1 MEEEVIFKV
10 QNGVGV
16 ITLNRPDRLNA
27 LTFNM
32 VKSISKHLISWEKDD
47 NIKTVIIEGAGEK
60 AFCAG
65 GDVVNLRRQ
74 VIEE

>member
-47 NIKTVIIEGAGEK
+47 NIKRNYLYLIFI
-60 AFCAG
+60 
-65 GDVVNLRRQ
+65 
-74 VIEE
+74 